1 MIYTHK
7 YFEANNLPKYLKNVA
22 AILKKAADSVFYC
35 KKDIE
40 TIKNMI
46 TKQLE
51 KDKPKNSMAHV
62 ELYKEFRGGKGGIYV
77 YLRHDSDNNAVLRL
91 SWQELQC
98 VLDYDKNV
106 DDFFD
111 ISDEVENLFTKG
123 GEA

>member
-1 MIYTHK
+1 MIYTHE
-7 YFEANNLPKYLKNVA
+7 YFEANNLP
-22 AILKKAADSVFYC
+22 
-35 KKDIE
+35 
-40 TIKNMI
+40 
-46 TKQLE
+46 
-51 KDKPKNSMAHV
+51 
-62 ELYKEFRGGKGGIYV
+62 
-77 YLRHDSDNNAVLRL
+77 NNAVLRL